1 MHSELRTARNLL
13 IGIIRQVNVFEFE
26 APNPVELVEDVHEAG
41 EGQIG
46 VLEGRQVGD
55 GKQAQTSSHSPVWV
69 FTGVYERRASQG
81 NGSKVGEKEWIPAL
95 FPLAVKFLGLVVNSA
110 PHGQLR
116 QKWKGPAEGVANG
129 RKGRIVHDVEREPL
143 ASVEMWG

>member
-1 MHSELRTARNLL
+1 MHSELRTARDLL

-26 APNPVELVEDVHEAG
+26 APNPVGLVEDVHEAG

-46 VLEGRQVGD
+46 VLEGGQVGD

-69 FTGVYERRASQG
+69 FIGVYERRASQG
-81 NGSKVGEKEWIPAL
+81 NGGKVGEKEWILAL
-95 FPLAVKFLGLVVNSA
+95 FPLVIKFLGLIVNSA

-116 QKWKGPAEGVANG
+116 Q
-129 RKGRIVHDVEREPL
+129 
-143 ASVEMWG
+143 